1 MTSTPV
7 LVEPLDKV
15 EGPAVVVNPPF
26 PLMTQAELDGIYDLP
41 FTYKA
46 HPRYKG
52 KRIPALDDPILH
64 MPAPG
69 MLWGCSFCTIAAHQ
83 GRQITW
89 RSQDSVLKE
98 TAALAAMEE
107 FKGHLTDL
115 GGRQYVC
122 HAGKDLPCA
131 ACVPERPVCFR
142 AYAKTWKLPTSLY
155 WNCSKSR
162 PGNCGH

>member
-52 KRIPALDDPILH
+52 KRIPALEMIQFSICLH
-64 MPAPG
+64 RG
-69 MLWGCSFCTIAAHQ
+69 CFGGCSF
-83 GRQITW
+83 
-89 RSQDSVLKE
+89 
-98 TAALAAMEE
+98 
-107 FKGHLTDL
+107 
-115 GGRQYVC
+115 
-122 HAGKDLPCA
+122 
-131 ACVPERPVCFR
+131 
-142 AYAKTWKLPTSLY
+142 
-155 WNCSKSR
+155 
-162 PGNCGH
+162 